1 MMKRALTLLTV
12 LLFVPLTAFG
22 VELELDKK
30 SFFDA
35 NFTVDAIHTEDGDV
49 YKVSASGDAGPYG
62 QVYLSY
68 TMTNKQDVPGQGEF
82 TGWGWSQ
89 VGEETV
95 TATLQGVTKKEGSI
109 YKMYTLD
116 LVSNG
121 KRNFAIGT
129 LDMVAKTMKFEVA
142 EF

>member
-1 MMKRALTLLTV
+1 MRKILTV
-12 LLFVPLTAFG
+12 MALMLLIPLSTFA

-30 SFFDA
+30 SFFEA
-35 NFTVDAIHTEDGDV
+35 NFTVDSVHTEDGNN
-49 YKVSASGDAGPYG
+49 YKLSASGDAGPYG
-62 QVYLSY
+62 RVYLSY
-68 TMTNKQDVPGQGEF
+68 IITNKQNVPGQGEF
-82 TGWGWSQ
+82 TGWAWSQ

-95 TATLQGVTKKEGSI
+95 TATLQGISKKEGSV

-121 KRNFAIGT
+121 KTNFAIGT

>member
-1 MMKRALTLLTV
+1 M
-12 LLFVPLTAFG
+12 
-22 VELELDKK
+22 
-30 SFFDA
+30 
-35 NFTVDAIHTEDGDV
+35 
-49 YKVSASGDAGPYG
+49 
-62 QVYLSY
+62 YLSY
-68 TMTNKQDVPGQGEF
+68 IITNKQNVPGQGEF
-82 TGWGWSQ
+82 TGWAWSQ

-95 TATLQGVTKKEGSI
+95 TATLQGISKKEGSV